1 MMQKGLK
8 NEFKRN
14 AKGMIDVIES
24 WKLKQEKIE
33 AVIRQKKDKSSVG
46 INLA

>member
-1 MMQKGLK
+1 MMQKGL

-33 AVIRQKKDKSSVG
+33 AVLRQKKR
-46 INLA
+46 

>member
-14 AKGMIDVIES
+14 AQGMIDVIES

-33 AVIRQKKDKSSVG
+33 SVIRQKKR
-46 INLA
+46 